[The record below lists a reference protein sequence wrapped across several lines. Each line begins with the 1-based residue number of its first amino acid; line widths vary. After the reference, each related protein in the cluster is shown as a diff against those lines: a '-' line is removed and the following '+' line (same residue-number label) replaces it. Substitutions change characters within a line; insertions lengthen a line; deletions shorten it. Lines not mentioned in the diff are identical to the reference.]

1 MGILLYYLVGTA
13 FRGLFTYRFFTANKL
28 PAWWAFVPVWRTIQ
42 VLKLADRPTYWAF
55 FAYVPVIDNVMS
67 LIITYE
73 LLHMHGFR
81 ETKHTVFS
89 VLTLGG
95 YLGYLSHTQPLVRG
109 TRDNDLIKRRI
120 GTLVNN
126 ILFAVVAAGSLRA
139 VAFEAFNIPTS
150 SMEKSMLVGDYLFVD
165 KWRFGL
171 RMPFTPVSIPLTH
184 NKIPGTELP
193 SYWEGISVPYFRL
206 PAFAQ
211 VDRGDAVVFNYPAEP
226 DRPVDKKEHYVKRC
240 VAVSGDTLTIV
251 DRQVF
256 INGTATELPE
266 RSNGQFSY
274 YVRTNG
280 TGFNP
285 MSLKKSFDLNY
296 IPDNYQVNNQ
306 NVSDILALSQNE
318 FVATI
323 SSTAVEGFKSYP
335 GVVEVRP
342 LISPKNAMR
351 VGYGDS
357 VPQAEAWFLA
367 NFIDSR
373 PLFPNPVGGHSDTL
387 VYKWS
392 RDNYGPLWIPK
403 KGATIPLNPDHVNKY
418 GRCITAY
425 EGHTLEFING
435 NYLVDGKPTD
445 SYTFS
450 MDYYWMMGDNRHNS
464 EDSRYWGFVPEDHI
478 VGKPVFVFFSWDV
491 FAKGMD
497 RIRWNRVFSF
507 VHGDGPQQSHLLPIG
522 AIIALLWGI
531 NEWYTRKK
539 RSSHS

>member
-13 FRGLFTYRFFTANKL
+13 LRGLFTYRFFTANKL
-28 PAWWAFVPVWRTIQ
+28 PAWWAFVPVWRTLQ
-42 VLKLADRPTYWAF
+42 VLKLADRPSYWTF

-89 VLTLGG
+89 ALTLGG
-95 YLGYLSHTQPLVRG
+95 YLGYLSHTEPLVRG
-109 TRDNDLIKRRI
+109 TRDNDLIKQRV

-126 ILFAVVAAGSLRA
+126 ILFAVVAAGTLRA
-139 VAFEAFNIPTS
+139 VAFEAFNIPTA

-165 KWRFGL
+165 KLRYGL
-171 RMPFTPVSIPLTH
+171 RMPETPVSIPLMH
-184 NKIPGTELP
+184 NRIPGTDLP
-193 SYWEGISVPYFRL
+193 CYWDGVQLPYFRL
-206 PAFAQ
+206 PGFAQ
-211 VDRGDAVVFNYPAEP
+211 VERGDAVVFNYPAEP

-240 VAVSGDTLTIV
+240 VAVGGDTLRIV
-251 DRQVF
+251 DRRVW
-256 INGTATELPE
+256 INSKPTEFPS

-280 TGFNP
+280 TGFNALA
-285 MSLKKSFDLNY
+285 LKKSFDLNY

-306 NVSDILALSQNE
+306 NVSDILPISQNE
-318 FVATI
+318 YVATV
-323 SSTAVEGFKSYP
+323 SESALAGFKQYP

-342 LISPKNAMR
+342 MISPANAAR
-351 VGYGDS
+351 IGYGDS
-357 VPQAEAWFLA
+357 MPQAQAWFLS

-373 PLFPNPVGGHSDTL
+373 PVFPNPVGGHSDTV

-392 RDNYGPLWIPK
+392 RDNYGPLWVPQ
-403 KGATIPLNPDHVNKY
+403 KGTTIPLDRDHVLKY

-425 EGHTLEFING
+425 EGHTLENNG
-435 NYLVDGKPTD
+435 AGYLLDGKPATE
-445 SYTFS
+445 YTFGLN
-450 MDYYWMMGDNRHNS
+450 YYWMMGDNRHNS

-491 FAKGMD
+491 YSSGKD
-497 RIRWNRVFSF
+497 RIRWNRIFSF
-507 VHGDGPQQSHLLPIG
+507 VHGDGPQKSQFWPI
-522 AIIALLWGI
+522 AVVVALLWGLS
-531 NEWYTRKK
+531 EWYSKRK
-539 RSSHS
+539 RSSRS

>member
-13 FRGLFTYRFFTANKL
+13 FRGLFTYRFFAANKL

-73 LLHMHGFR
+73 LLHMHGFL

-89 VLTLGG
+89 VLTLGF
-95 YLGYLSHTQPLVRG
+95 YLGYLSHTQPLERG
-109 TRDNDLIKRRI
+109 SRDNDLIKRRI
-120 GTLVNN
+120 GTMVNN
-126 ILFAVVAAGSLRA
+126 VLFAVVAAGSLRA

-150 SMEKSMLVGDYLFVD
+150 SMEKSMMVGDYLFVD

-171 RMPFTPVSIPLTH
+171 RMPFTPVSIPLMH
-184 NKIPGTELP
+184 NKITGTELP
-193 SYWEGISVPYFRL
+193 SYWEGVSLPYFRL
-206 PAFAQ
+206 PALAR

-240 VAVSGDTLTIV
+240 VAIAGDTLTLV
-251 DRQVF
+251 DRAVW
-256 INGTATELPE
+256 INGRPTELPE

-280 TGFNP
+280 SGFNP
-285 MSLKKSFDLNY
+285 MALKKSFDLNY

-318 FVATI
+318 FIATV
-323 SSTAVEGFKSYP
+323 SSSALEGFRKYP

-342 LISPKNAMR
+342 LVSPRNALR

-403 KGATIPLNPDHVNKY
+403 KGATIPLNSDNFYKY

-425 EGHTLEFING
+425 EGHTLEQKG
-435 NYLVDGKPTD
+435 GSYWLDGKPAQ

-497 RIRWNRVFSF
+497 KIRWNRVFSF
-507 VHGDGPQQSHLLPIG
+507 VHGEGPQQSHLFSIG
-522 AIIALLWGI
+522 AVIALLWGI
-531 NEWYTRKK
+531 NEWYTRKRK
-539 RSSHS
+539 SSRS

>member
-13 FRGLFTYRFFTANKL
+13 FRGLFTYRFFTANNL

-193 SYWEGISVPYFRL
+193 SYWEGISLPYFRL

-306 NVSDILALSQNE
+306 NVSDILALSQNGW
-318 FVATI
+318 VVCY
-323 SSTAVEGFKSYP
+323 SSEGTPSW
-335 GVVEVRP
+335 
-342 LISPKNAMR
+342 
-351 VGYGDS
+351 S
-357 VPQAEAWFLA
+357 VIWKRFL
-367 NFIDSR
+367 SR
-373 PLFPNPVGGHSDTL
+373 P
-387 VYKWS
+387 
-392 RDNYGPLWIPK
+392 
-403 KGATIPLNPDHVNKY
+403 
-418 GRCITAY
+418 
-425 EGHTLEFING
+425 
-435 NYLVDGKPTD
+435 
-445 SYTFS
+445 
-450 MDYYWMMGDNRHNS
+450 
-464 EDSRYWGFVPEDHI
+464 
-478 VGKPVFVFFSWDV
+478 
-491 FAKGMD
+491 
-497 RIRWNRVFSF
+497 
-507 VHGDGPQQSHLLPIG
+507 
-522 AIIALLWGI
+522 
-531 NEWYTRKK
+531 
-539 RSSHS
+539 